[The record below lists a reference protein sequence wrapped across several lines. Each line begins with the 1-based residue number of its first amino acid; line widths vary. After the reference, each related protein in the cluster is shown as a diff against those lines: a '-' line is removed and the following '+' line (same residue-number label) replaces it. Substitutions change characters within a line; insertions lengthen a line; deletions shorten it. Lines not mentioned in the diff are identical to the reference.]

1 MNSLDV
7 SRSVMAS
14 DPQVFREA
22 LGYLAKCQAEY
33 QRLASVVSTTEPDS
47 LRRALDDVARLR
59 YEQDGI
65 KSYEVKIGD
74 KKVGTYTVRATK
86 EEPER
91 DVTTFVV
98 DDPEAALRWLMEDR
112 TDKFYKR
119 LCDAA
124 AEIAVD
130 CMRETGELIESTCAR
145 TEHVP
150 AIPSTFKNMVL
161 KIDRE
166 KVENALMEAEAK
178 QIEGSAE

>member
-33 QRLASVVSTTEPDS
+33 QRLASIVSTTEPDS

-74 KKVGTYTVRATK
+74 RKVGTYTVRATK

-91 DVTTFVV
+91 TDTHLEFDAGKAREWVETV
-98 DDPEAALRWLMEDR
+98 DRDWLGGYLADH
-112 TDKFYKR
+112 
-119 LCDAA
+119 AV
-124 AEIAVD
+124 EIAEAY
-130 CMRETGELIESTCAR
+130 MRETGEILEISKVVEER
-145 TEHVP
+145 IP

-178 QIEGSAE
+178 QIEGSVE

>member
-7 SRSVMAS
+7 SRSVMAT

-22 LGYLAKCQAEY
+22 LEYLAKCQAEY

-65 KSYEVKIGD
+65 KSYEVKIGGQ
-74 KKVGTYTVRATK
+74 KVGTYTVRASK

-91 DVTTFVV
+91 EETEFTIG
-98 DDPEAALRWLMEDR
+98 DPEEALRWLMEDR
-112 TDKFYKR
+112 DDIYYKR

-124 AEIAVD
+124 VKIAID
-130 CMRETGELIESTCAR
+130 CMRETGELIDSTYVHTKR
-145 TEHVP
+145 IP
-150 AIPSTFKNMVL
+150 ATPSMFKNMVL

-178 QIEGSAE
+178 QIEGSVE